1 MEQTIRNRIA
11 MNLGQLMIE
20 LETMTAKAEGLAA
33 ENAELKEKLSSLGAD
48 NAAMPSSGHQKE

>member
-20 LETMTAKAEGLAA
+20 LETATAKAESLAA
-33 ENAELKEKLSSLGAD
+33 ENAALNAKLSAL
-48 NAAMPSSGHQKE
+48 SGEKHEPPTEESRS

>member
-20 LETMTAKAEGLAA
+20 LETATAKAESLAA
-33 ENAELKEKLSSLGAD
+33 ENAALNAKLSALSGEKRE
-48 NAAMPSSGHQKE
+48 PPTEESSS